1 MYSVNIHSLLQLN
14 SGNSRFK
21 PIYLFVTLNAFVIL
35 DASTLTM

>member
-14 SGNSRFK
+14 GNSRFK
-21 PIYLFVTLNAFVIL
+21 PIYLFITLNAFVIL